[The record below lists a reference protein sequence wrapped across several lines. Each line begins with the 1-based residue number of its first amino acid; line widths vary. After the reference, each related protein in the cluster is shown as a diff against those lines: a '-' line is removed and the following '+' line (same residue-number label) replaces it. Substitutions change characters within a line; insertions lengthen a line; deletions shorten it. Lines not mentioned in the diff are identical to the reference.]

1 MISFSTPIRAT
12 PAVTRGIIESEYF
25 PLGGS
30 KSDIFGRIANACKQ
44 EKGMTI
50 LWFPIRKILSA
61 ALCLAF
67 VLTARASGGA
77 EGLQKL
83 RVAYAAITAAFSL
96 PWIAK
101 EAGIFQRH
109 GLDVEL
115 VYIAAGSRAVQ
126 TLVGGSI
133 DVAEIGGPAGVDA
146 KLAGADTIYIAI
158 PVNRVIVFTVAA
170 PQIQRIEE
178 MRGKSI
184 GVTRVGTVT
193 DFFTRI
199 YLRQNGL
206 VPDRDVMIRQMGG
219 LPEIVAG
226 LKAGQIQ
233 GGTFGFPAVL
243 HARAAGFR
251 ILVDYNTQ
259 GFRYPLSSVI
269 VTEKLL
275 HSRESAIRGFLEAHI
290 EAAHRFKTDPAF
302 AMNVV
307 GKYTSTTDRA
317 MLEETQ
323 RVYAAAFER
332 IPYPNIE
339 DMKLGI
345 TQVAETNPRA
355 KGADPKDFVDA
366 RLLREIE
373 ASGFVKRLYGDQGK

>member
-1 MISFSTPIRAT
+1 MTSFSSRLKKHLLLG
-12 PAVTRGIIESEYF
+12 VT
-25 PLGGS
+25 
-30 KSDIFGRIANACKQ
+30 
-44 EKGMTI
+44 
-50 LWFPIRKILSA
+50 LSLCFVNVSGA
-61 ALCLAF
+61 AEAP
-67 VLTARASGGA
+67 
-77 EGLQKL
+77 QKL
-83 RVAYAAITAAFSL
+83 RVAYAAVTAAFSI

-101 EAGIFQRH
+101 EAGIFEKN

-133 DVAEIGGPAGVDA
+133 DIAAIGGPAGVDA
-146 KLAGADTIYIAI
+146 KLAGADTVYVAI

-170 PQIQRIEE
+170 PQIQRVEDL
-178 MRGKSI
+178 RGKSI

-206 VPDRDVMIRQMGG
+206 APDRDVMIRQMGG

-226 LKAGQIQ
+226 LKAGQIE

-251 ILVDYNTQ
+251 VLVDYNTL
-259 GFRYPLSSVI
+259 GFRYPLSTVI

-275 HSRESAIRGFLEAHI
+275 RTRESAIRRFLQSHI
-290 EAAHRFKTDPAF
+290 EAVHRFKTDPAF
-302 AMNVV
+302 AMKVI
-307 GKYTSTTDRA
+307 GKYTNTTDQN
-317 MLEETQ
+317 MLQETQ
-323 RVYAAAFER
+323 RVYADAFQR

-345 TQVAETNPRA
+345 TQVSETNPRA
-355 KGADPKDFVDA
+355 KGADPKDFVDP

-373 ASGFVKRLYGDQGK
+373 ATGLVKKLYGEGK

>member
-1 MISFSTPIRAT
+1 MTSFSSRLKKHLLLG
-12 PAVTRGIIESEYF
+12 VT
-25 PLGGS
+25 
-30 KSDIFGRIANACKQ
+30 
-44 EKGMTI
+44 
-50 LWFPIRKILSA
+50 LSLCFVNVSGA
-61 ALCLAF
+61 AEAP
-67 VLTARASGGA
+67 
-77 EGLQKL
+77 QKL
-83 RVAYAAITAAFSL
+83 RVAYAAVTAAFSI

-101 EAGIFQRH
+101 EAGIFERH

-133 DVAEIGGPAGVDA
+133 DIAAIGGPAGVDA
-146 KLAGADTIYIAI
+146 KLAGADTVYVAI

-170 PQIQRIEE
+170 PQIQRVEDL
-178 MRGKSI
+178 RGKSI

-206 VPDRDVMIRQMGG
+206 APDRDVMIRQMGG

-226 LKAGQIQ
+226 LKAGQIE

-251 ILVDYNTQ
+251 VLVDYNTL
-259 GFRYPLSSVI
+259 GFRFPLSTVI

-275 HSRESAIRGFLEAHI
+275 RTRESAIRRFLQSHI
-290 EAAHRFKTDPAF
+290 EAVHRFKTDPAF
-302 AMNVV
+302 AMKVI
-307 GKYTSTTDRA
+307 GKYTNTTDQN
-317 MLEETQ
+317 MLQETQ
-323 RVYAAAFER
+323 RVYADAFQR

-345 TQVAETNPRA
+345 TQVSETNPRA
-355 KGADPKDFVDA
+355 KGADPKDFVDP

-373 ASGFVKRLYGDQGK
+373 ATGLVKKLYGEGK

>member
-1 MISFSTPIRAT
+1 MKSLLSPI
-12 PAVTRGIIESEYF
+12 
-25 PLGGS
+25 
-30 KSDIFGRIANACKQ
+30 KK
-44 EKGMTI
+44 TI
-50 LWFPIRKILSA
+50 LIGTCLFFLSTVQSSHA
-61 ALCLAF
+61 
-67 VLTARASGGA
+67 A
-77 EGLQKL
+77 EGMQKL
-83 RVAYAAITAAFSL
+83 RVAYAAVTAAFSI

-115 VYIAAGSRAVQ
+115 VYIAAGSRAIQ

-133 DVAEIGGPAGVDA
+133 DVAAIGGPAGVDA
-146 KLAGADTIYIAI
+146 KLAGADTVYVAI
-158 PVNRVIVFTVAA
+158 PVNRVLVFTVAE
-170 PQIQRIEE
+170 PNIQRVEE
-178 MRGKSI
+178 LRGKSI

-199 YLRQNGL
+199 FLRQNGL

-251 ILVDYNTQ
+251 VLVDYNTQ

-275 HSRESAIRGFLEAHI
+275 RTRESAVRAFLEAHI
-290 EAAHRFKTDPAF
+290 EAVHRFKTDPNF
-302 AMNVV
+302 TMNVI
-307 GKYTSTTDRA
+307 GKYTKTEDRA

-355 KGADPKDFVDA
+355 KGADPKDFVNS

-373 ASGFVKRLYGDQGK
+373 ASGFVKRLYGEQK

>member
-1 MISFSTPIRAT
+1 MISFFVPMAKRLL
-12 PAVTRGIIESEYF
+12 PAA
-25 PLGGS
+25 L
-30 KSDIFGRIANACKQ
+30 
-44 EKGMTI
+44 
-50 LWFPIRKILSA
+50 L
-61 ALCLAF
+61 ALCLAGPS
-67 VLTARASGGA
+67 TAGEAQ
-77 EGLQKL
+77 QKL
-83 RVAYAAITAAFSL
+83 RVAYAAVTAAFSI

-101 EAGIFQRH
+101 EAGIYQRH

-133 DVAEIGGPAGVDA
+133 DVAAIGGPAGVDA
-146 KLAGADTIYIAI
+146 RLAGADTVYVAI

-170 PQIQRIEE
+170 PQIQRVEDL
-178 MRGKSI
+178 RGKSI

-199 YLRQNGL
+199 FLRQNGL

-219 LPEIVAG
+219 LPETVAG
-226 LKAGQIQ
+226 LKAGLIE

-251 ILVDYNTQ
+251 VLVDYNTA
-259 GFRYPLSSVI
+259 GYRYPLSSVI
-269 VTEKLL
+269 VTQKLL
-275 HSRESAIRGFLEAHI
+275 RTRESAIRKFLEAHI
-290 EAAHRFKTDPAF
+290 EAVHRFKTDPVF
-302 AMNVV
+302 TMNVI
-307 GKYTSTTDRA
+307 GKYTQTTDRA

-323 RVYAAAFER
+323 RVYAEAFER
-332 IPYPNIE
+332 IPYPNVE

-345 TQVAETNPRA
+345 TQVSETNPRA
-355 KGADPKDFVDA
+355 KGADPKDFVDP

-373 ASGFVKRLYGDQGK
+373 ASGFVKKLYGEQGK

>member
-1 MISFSTPIRAT
+1 MQIVLSP
-12 PAVTRGIIESEYF
+12 V
-25 PLGGS
+25 
-30 KSDIFGRIANACKQ
+30 K
-44 EKGMTI
+44 
-50 LWFPIRKILSA
+50 KILCTGA
-61 ALCLAF
+61 VCFLLA
-67 VLTARASGGA
+67 TAPAYGA

-83 RVAYAAITAAFSL
+83 RVAYAAITAAFSI

-115 VYIAAGSRAVQ
+115 VYIASGSRAVQ

-133 DVAEIGGPAGVDA
+133 DVAAIGGPAGVDA
-146 KLAGADTIYIAI
+146 RLAGADTIYIAI
-158 PVNRVIVFTVAA
+158 PVNRVLVFTVAE
-170 PQIQRIEE
+170 PHVQRIEE
-178 MRGKSI
+178 LRGKII

-199 YLRQNGL
+199 FLRQNGL

-243 HARAAGFR
+243 QARAAGAR
-251 ILVDYNTQ
+251 ILVDYSTQ
-259 GFRYPLSSVI
+259 GFRYPLSSII

-275 HSRESAIRGFLEAHI
+275 RAKESAMRGFLEAHI
-290 EAAHRFKTDPAF
+290 EAVHRFKTDPNF
-302 AMNVV
+302 GMSVI
-307 GKYTSTTDRA
+307 GKYTNTSDRA

-323 RVYAAAFER
+323 KVYAAAFER
-332 IPYPNIE
+332 VPYPNVE

-355 KGADPKDFVDA
+355 KGADPKDFVDG

-373 ASGFVKRLYGDQGK
+373 ASGFVKRIYGEQGK

>member
-1 MISFSTPIRAT
+1 MRIHPSPLTRLLGAT
-12 PAVTRGIIESEYF
+12 LFVFIILAAWPA
-25 PLGGS
+25 
-30 KSDIFGRIANACKQ
+30 
-44 EKGMTI
+44 
-50 LWFPIRKILSA
+50 A
-61 ALCLAF
+61 A
-67 VLTARASGGA
+67 A
-77 EGLQKL
+77 EAPQKL

-96 PWIAK
+96 PWVAK

-133 DVAEIGGPAGVDA
+133 DVAAIGGPAGVDA
-146 KLAGADTIYIAI
+146 KLAGADTVYIAI
-158 PVNRVIVFTVAA
+158 PVNKVIMFTVAD

-184 GVTRVGTVT
+184 GVTRIGTVT

-206 VPDRDVMIRQMGG
+206 VPDRDVMVRQTGG
-219 LPEIVAG
+219 LPETVAA
-226 LKAGQIQ
+226 LKAGQVQ

-251 ILVDYNTQ
+251 VLVDYNTA
-259 GFRYPLSSVI
+259 GYRYPLSTVI
-269 VTEKLL
+269 VTQKLL
-275 HSRESAIRGFLEAHI
+275 RAQESAVRRFLQALI
-290 EAAHRFKTDPAF
+290 EAAHRFKTDPNF
-302 AMNVV
+302 AMNVI
-307 GKYTSTTDRA
+307 GKYTQTTDRA

-323 RVYAAAFER
+323 RVYSSAFER
-332 IPYPNIE
+332 VPYPDVE
-339 DMKLGI
+339 DMKLGLV
-345 TQVAETNPRA
+345 QVAETNPRA
-355 KGADPKDFVDA
+355 RGADPKDFVDS

-373 ASGFVKRLYGDQGK
+373 ASGFVKRLYGETVK

>member
-1 MISFSTPIRAT
+1 METFSSPI
-12 PAVTRGIIESEYF
+12 
-25 PLGGS
+25 
-30 KSDIFGRIANACKQ
+30 K
-44 EKGMTI
+44 
-50 LWFPIRKILSA
+50 KILFVSA
-61 ALCLAF
+61 ALIFL
-67 VLTARASGGA
+67 LTTAPGDAA
-77 EGLQKL
+77 EALQKL
-83 RVAYAAITAAFSL
+83 RVAYAAITAAFSI

-126 TLVGGSI
+126 TLVSGSI
-133 DVAEIGGPAGVDA
+133 DIAAIGGPAGVDA
-146 KLAGADTIYIAI
+146 KLAGADTLYVAI
-158 PVNRVIVFTVAA
+158 PVNRVIVFTVAT
-170 PQIQRIEE
+170 PQIQRVEE
-178 MRGKSI
+178 LRGKSI
-184 GVTRVGTVT
+184 GVTRIGTVT

-199 YLRQNGL
+199 FLRQNGL

-251 ILVDYNTQ
+251 VLVDYNTQ

-275 HSRESAIRGFLEAHI
+275 RARESAVRAFLEAHI
-290 EAAHRFKTDPAF
+290 EAVHRFKTDPNF
-302 AMNVV
+302 AMNVI
-307 GKYTSTTDRA
+307 GKYTSTADRT

-323 RVYAAAFER
+323 RVYASAFER
-332 IPYPNIE
+332 IPYPNVE

-345 TQVAETNPRA
+345 TQVAETNPRT
-355 KGADPKDFVDA
+355 KGADPKDFVDG

-373 ASGFVKRLYGDQGK
+373 ASGFVKRLYGEAK

>member
-1 MISFSTPIRAT
+1 MNAFSSRTSKVILVVLLALFISPHRAD
-12 PAVTRGIIESEYF
+12 A
-25 PLGGS
+25 
-30 KSDIFGRIANACKQ
+30 
-44 EKGMTI
+44 
-50 LWFPIRKILSA
+50 
-61 ALCLAF
+61 
-67 VLTARASGGA
+67 A

-101 EAGIFQRH
+101 EGGIFQRH

-133 DVAEIGGPAGVDA
+133 DIAAIGGPAGVDA

-158 PVNRVIVFTVAA
+158 PVTRVLVFTVVA

-193 DFFTRI
+193 DFFTRL
-199 YLRQNGL
+199 YLRQNNL
-206 VPDRDVMIRQMGG
+206 VPDKDVMIRQAGG
-219 LPEIVAG
+219 LPEIVAA
-226 LKAGQIQ
+226 LKAGQVE

-251 ILVDYNTQ
+251 VLVDYNTA
-259 GFRYPLSSVI
+259 GYRYPLSTVI
-269 VTEKLL
+269 VSQKLL
-275 HSRESAIRGFLEAHI
+275 RTREPAIRQFLESQI
-290 EAAHRFKTDPAF
+290 EAIHRFKTDANF
-302 AMNVV
+302 ARNVI
-307 GKYTSTTDRA
+307 GKYTQTTDRA
-317 MLEETQ
+317 MLDETQ
-323 RVYAAAFER
+323 KVYAAAFDR
-332 IPYPNIE
+332 VPYPDIE
-339 DMKLGI
+339 AMKLGI

-355 KGADPKDFVDA
+355 RGADPQEFVDA

-373 ASGFVKRLYGDQGK
+373 ASGFVKRLYGETGK

>member
-1 MISFSTPIRAT
+1 MKSFLS
-12 PAVTRGIIESEYF
+12 
-25 PLGGS
+25 
-30 KSDIFGRIANACKQ
+30 
-44 EKGMTI
+44 
-50 LWFPIRKILSA
+50 PIRKTILIGT
-61 ALCLAF
+61 CLF
-67 VLTARASGGA
+67 FLSTVQSGYAA

-83 RVAYAAITAAFSL
+83 RVAYAAITAAFSI

-115 VYIAAGSRAVQ
+115 VYIAAGSRAIQ

-133 DVAEIGGPAGVDA
+133 DVAAIGGPAGVDA
-146 KLAGADTIYIAI
+146 KLAGADTVYIAI
-158 PVNRVIVFTVAA
+158 PVNRVLVFTVAE
-170 PQIQRIEE
+170 PNIQRVEE
-178 MRGKSI
+178 LRGKSI

-199 YLRQNGL
+199 FLRQNGL

-251 ILVDYNTQ
+251 VLVDYNTQ

-269 VTEKLL
+269 VTERLL
-275 HSRESAIRGFLEAHI
+275 RTRESAVRGFLEAHI
-290 EAAHRFKTDPAF
+290 EAVHRFKTDPNF
-302 AMNVV
+302 AMNVI
-307 GKYTSTTDRA
+307 GKYTKYHRPADARGD
-317 MLEETQ
+317 
-323 RVYAAAFER
+323 AAGLC
-332 IPYPNIE
+332 
-339 DMKLGI
+339 LGI
-345 TQVAETNPRA
+345 RTNSLSEYRRHE
-355 KGADPKDFVDA
+355 A
-366 RLLREIE
+366 RNN
-373 ASGFVKRLYGDQGK
+373 SGRRDQSAGQGSRSKRLCRRPAASRDRSQWIRQAALWRAGEVN

>member
-1 MISFSTPIRAT
+1 MKTVSHSISKFLLL
-12 PAVTRGIIESEYF
+12 AVCL
-25 PLGGS
+25 PL
-30 KSDIFGRIANACKQ
+30 
-44 EKGMTI
+44 
-50 LWFPIRKILSA
+50 LWAFDA
-61 ALCLAF
+61 AHA
-67 VLTARASGGA
+67 A

-83 RVAYAAITAAFSL
+83 RVAYAAITAAFSI

-133 DVAEIGGPAGVDA
+133 DIAAIGGPAGIDA
-146 KLAGADTIYIAI
+146 KLAGADTVYIAI
-158 PVNRVIVFTVAA
+158 PVNRVLVFTVAQ

-226 LKAGQIQ
+226 LKAGLIE

-251 ILVDYNTQ
+251 VLVDYNTA
-259 GFRYPLSSVI
+259 GYRYPLSSII
-269 VTEKLL
+269 VTQKLL
-275 HSRESAIRGFLEAHI
+275 RTREAAIRRFLEAHI
-290 EAAHRFKTDPAF
+290 E
-302 AMNVV
+302 
-307 GKYTSTTDRA
+307 
-317 MLEETQ
+317 
-323 RVYAAAFER
+323 
-332 IPYPNIE
+332 
-339 DMKLGI
+339 
-345 TQVAETNPRA
+345 
-355 KGADPKDFVDA
+355 
-366 RLLREIE
+366 
-373 ASGFVKRLYGDQGK
+373 

>member
-1 MISFSTPIRAT
+1 MFSFLPRFKNSLLL
-12 PAVTRGIIESEYF
+12 AVFLSSF
-25 PLGGS
+25 L
-30 KSDIFGRIANACKQ
+30 IA
-44 EKGMTI
+44 G
-50 LWFPIRKILSA
+50 A
-61 ALCLAF
+61 A
-67 VLTARASGGA
+67 GA
-77 EGLQKL
+77 GEAPQKL
-83 RVAYAAITAAFSL
+83 RLAYAAVTAAFSI

-133 DVAEIGGPAGVDA
+133 DIATIGGPAGVA
-146 KLAGADTIYIAI
+146 ARLAGADTVYVAI
-158 PVNRVIVFTVAA
+158 SVNRVIVFTVAA
-170 PQIQRIEE
+170 PQIQRLEE
-178 MRGKSI
+178 LRGKSI

-193 DFFTRI
+193 DFFTRL

-219 LPEIVAG
+219 LPETVAG
-226 LKAGQIQ
+226 LKAGQIE
-233 GGTFGFPAVL
+233 GGTFGFPSVL

-251 ILVDYNTQ
+251 VLVDYNTL
-259 GFRYPLSSVI
+259 GYRYPLSTVI
-269 VTEKLL
+269 VTQKLL
-275 HSRESAIRGFLEAHI
+275 RTRESAIRRFLESHI
-290 EAAHRFKTDPAF
+290 EAVHRFKSDPNF
-302 AMNVV
+302 AMNVI
-307 GKYTSTTDRA
+307 GKYTNTTDRA

-323 RVYAAAFER
+323 RVYADAFER

-345 TQVAETNPRA
+345 TQVSETNPRV
-355 KGADPKDFVDA
+355 KGVDPQDFVDP

-373 ASGFVKRLYGDQGK
+373 ASGFVKKLYGEQGK

>member
-1 MISFSTPIRAT
+1 MKFFLTPR
-12 PAVTRGIIESEYF
+12 
-25 PLGGS
+25 S
-30 KSDIFGRIANACKQ
+30 K
-44 EKGMTI
+44 TI
-50 LWFPIRKILSA
+50 LIKTSLLMFLVSSPSYA
-61 ALCLAF
+61 
-67 VLTARASGGA
+67 A

-83 RVAYAAITAAFSL
+83 RVAYAAITAAFSI

-101 EAGIFQRH
+101 EAGIFQRR

-115 VYIAAGSRAVQ
+115 VYIASGSRAIQ

-133 DVAEIGGPAGVDA
+133 DVAAIGGPAGVDA
-146 KLAGADTIYIAI
+146 RLAGADTVYIAI
-158 PVNRVIVFTVAA
+158 PVNKVLVFTVAD
-170 PQIQRIEE
+170 PQIQRVEE
-178 MRGKSI
+178 LRGKSI
-184 GVTRVGTVT
+184 GVTRIGTVT
-193 DFFTRI
+193 DFFTRVF
-199 YLRQNGL
+199 LRQNGL

-243 HARAAGFR
+243 HAKTAGFHV
-251 ILVDYNTQ
+251 LVDYNVQ
-259 GFRYPLSSVI
+259 GFRYPLSSVV

-275 HSRESAIRGFLEAHI
+275 RTRESAVRAFLEAHI
-290 EAAHRFKTDPAF
+290 EAVHRFKTDPNF
-302 AMNVV
+302 AMNVI
-307 GKYTSTTDRA
+307 GKYTATSDRV

-323 RVYAAAFER
+323 RVYAPALER

-355 KGADPKDFVDA
+355 KGADPKDFVNS

-373 ASGFVKRLYGDQGK
+373 ASGFVKRLYGDK

>member
-1 MISFSTPIRAT
+1 MTSFSSRLKKHLLLG
-12 PAVTRGIIESEYF
+12 VT
-25 PLGGS
+25 
-30 KSDIFGRIANACKQ
+30 
-44 EKGMTI
+44 
-50 LWFPIRKILSA
+50 LSLCFVNVSGA
-61 ALCLAF
+61 AEAP
-67 VLTARASGGA
+67 
-77 EGLQKL
+77 QKL
-83 RVAYAAITAAFSL
+83 RVAYAAVTAAFSI

-101 EAGIFQRH
+101 EAGIFERH

-133 DVAEIGGPAGVDA
+133 DIAAIGGPAGVDA
-146 KLAGADTIYIAI
+146 KLAGADTVYVAI

-170 PQIQRIEE
+170 PQIQRVEDL
-178 MRGKSI
+178 RGKSI

-206 VPDRDVMIRQMGG
+206 APDRDVMIRQMGG

-226 LKAGQIQ
+226 LKAGQIE

-251 ILVDYNTQ
+251 VLVDYNTL
-259 GFRYPLSSVI
+259 GFRYPLSTVI

-275 HSRESAIRGFLEAHI
+275 RTRESAIRRFLQSHI
-290 EAAHRFKTDPAF
+290 EAVHRFKTDPAF
-302 AMNVV
+302 AMKVI
-307 GKYTSTTDRA
+307 GKYTNTTDQN
-317 MLEETQ
+317 MLQETQ
-323 RVYAAAFER
+323 RVYADAFQR

-345 TQVAETNPRA
+345 TQVSETNPRA
-355 KGADPKDFVDA
+355 KGADPKDFVDP

-373 ASGFVKRLYGDQGK
+373 ATGLVKKLYGEGK

>member
-1 MISFSTPIRAT
+1 MKSFSLPINKTSLIGAS
-12 PAVTRGIIESEYF
+12 V
-25 PLGGS
+25 
-30 KSDIFGRIANACKQ
+30 
-44 EKGMTI
+44 
-50 LWFPIRKILSA
+50 
-61 ALCLAF
+61 F
-67 VLTARASGGA
+67 VLLATTTVHPA

-83 RVAYAAITAAFSL
+83 RVAYAAITAAFSI

-101 EAGIFQRH
+101 ESGIFQRH

-133 DVAEIGGPAGVDA
+133 DVAAIGGPAGVDA
-146 KLAGADTIYIAI
+146 KLAGADTVYVAI
-158 PVNRVIVFTVAA
+158 PVNRVIVFTVVA
-170 PQIQRIEE
+170 PQIQRLEG

-193 DFFTRI
+193 DFFTRL

-206 VPDRDVMIRQMGG
+206 VPDRDVMIRQTGG
-219 LPEIVAG
+219 LPETLAA
-226 LKAGQIQ
+226 LKAGQVQ

-251 ILVDYNTQ
+251 ILIDYNTQ
-259 GFRYPLSSVI
+259 GFRYPLSSLI
-269 VTEKLL
+269 VKEKLL
-275 HSRESAIRGFLEAHI
+275 RTRESAIRGFLEAHI
-290 EAAHRFKTDPAF
+290 EAVHRFKTDPNF
-302 AMNVV
+302 AMNVI
-307 GKYTSTTDRA
+307 GKYTKTADRA

-355 KGADPKDFVDA
+355 KGVDPKDFINP
-366 RLLREIE
+366 RLLHEIE
-373 ASGFVKRLYGDQGK
+373 AS